1 MKSLNIDGIWLL
13 INLCVKFKCWYMF
26 IWYTFKA
33 WGFQKEALNESVC
46 LYQIQCILHVF
57 GSYQL
62 FLISLDMYFPMQYL
76 PNSNRNEYTRNIQ
89 FYNNLHWE
97 TRLRD
102 RVNQYFLLFYFILLF
117 CYFILLFHDQSK
129 IYVCRTEYAK
139 SRGCRGCVG
148 GMGSVGSVRS
158 WVCGF
163 VGLWVPWV
171 KFLRGWRG

>member
-26 IWYTFKA
+26 IWYTFKV

-62 FLISLDMYFPMQYL
+62 FSISLDMYFPMQYL

-97 TRLRD
+97 TKLRD

-129 IYVCRTEYAK
+129 IVKRQRKAKKIIFNSKKEFVMAHSFMTPTKSPNFEPPHTFTLYA
-139 SRGCRGCVG
+139 
-148 GMGSVGSVRS
+148 
-158 WVCGF
+158 
-163 VGLWVPWV
+163 
-171 KFLRGWRG
+171 